1 VFRSATLK
9 LTAWYLVILMAI
21 SLLFSFAIYQ
31 INFHEVN
38 VRLENLQHGLV
49 DPNRGFRFNSPNAPQ
64 DINGDGNSDV
74 SYSDDGT
81 TPEERAAIN
90 QLRMDQS
97 SEAATHM
104 LLGLFYINIVILFAG
119 GFGGYLLARRTLR
132 PLEHAHEA
140 QSRFTSDA
148 SHELRTPLSAMKA
161 ELEVYLRDQSLTLE
175 EAKELL
181 DSNLEEV
188 NKLIQLSEILLKM
201 SRLDYDKLERTPIDL
216 VDALPS
222 AMKPFAKSKKRFDI
236 TSRKQANV
244 LANEAAIIELMTI
257 LIDNAL
263 KYSPEKS
270 RISIRVFER
279 RTMTGFEIKNK
290 GPQIDPE
297 KLPHIFD
304 RFYRGDYSRTESN
317 KNGYGLGLAIA
328 KKIADIHHG
337 YIQASSTEEETSFT
351 VYLPNLRNLTAKIQD
366 S

>member
-31 INFHEVN
+31 INFREVN
-38 VRLENLQHGLV
+38 LRLENLQHGLI
-49 DPNRGFRFNSPNAPQ
+49 SPNSGIKITPNA
-64 DINGDGNSDV
+64 SDT
-74 SYSDDGT
+74 DTNNDGT
-81 TPEERAAIN
+81 LSVTYDNTTKEEREAVNA
-90 QLRMDQS
+90 LRLDQS
-97 SEAATHM
+97 REAAAHM
-104 LLGLFYINIVILFAG
+104 ILGLLYINVVILFAG
-119 GFGGYLLARRTLR
+119 GFGSYLLARRTLR

-161 ELEVYLRDQSLTLE
+161 ELEVYLRDSSLTIG

-181 DSNLEEV
+181 ESNLEEV
-188 NKLIQLSEILLKM
+188 DKLIKLSEILLKM
-201 SRLDYDKLERTPIDL
+201 ARLDHDKLEKTSIDL
-216 VDALPS
+216 VDILPS

-236 TSRKQANV
+236 STRKQANV
-244 LANEAAIIELMTI
+244 LANEAAIVELITI

-263 KYSPEKS
+263 KYSPQKS
-270 RISIRVFER
+270 RISIRIFEKL
-279 RTMTGFEIKNK
+279 TMTGFEIKNT
-290 GPQIDPE
+290 GPNIDPE

-304 RFYRGDYSRTESN
+304 RFYRGDNSRTESN
-317 KNGYGLGLAIA
+317 RNGYGLGLAIA

-337 YIQASSTEEETSFT
+337 YIQATSTQEATTFT
-351 VYLPNLRNLTAKIQD
+351 FYLPNVRNVTAKIQG